1 MNKVINHTYKATV
14 TGIIILIS
22 TLFSFE
28 ICYRLNLNTPWYLI
42 LVPVSFTIGN
52 LFYTSCH
59 KISESLM
66 NRISQNI
73 LVDSQNLLN
82 SQTPTNSEYSLK
94 QRYELFHDQFEKEH
108 QQFTSQKNKSDEEKL
123 KKILEYTRM
132 TFNQLGF
139 NQEEVFMICESVEY
153 FIKHKAVLKSIDI
166 HIQQKP
172 NVTQISL
179 KNFAWNIANQ
189 YNIKGIITAEF
200 IIATFREWFKDST
213 ISTVAKNLR
222 TTNGRH
228 MIEIDENL
236 CK

>member
-1 MNKVINHTYKATV
+1 MNKVINHTYKAV
-14 TGIIILIS
+14 ITGIIILIS

-28 ICYRLNLNTPWYLI
+28 ICYRLNLSIPWGLI
-42 LVPVSFTIGN
+42 LVPVCFTIGN
-52 LFYTSCH
+52 LFYATCH
-59 KISESLM
+59 KISEFLM

-73 LVDSQNLLN
+73 LVGSQNLLN
-82 SQTPTNSEYSLK
+82 IQTPTNSECSQQ
-94 QRYELFHDQFEKEH
+94 QRYKLFHDLFEKEY
-108 QQFTSQKNKSDEEKL
+108 QQFTSQKNKADEEKF
-123 KKILEYTRM
+123 KKILEYTRT
-132 TFNQLGF
+132 TFNKLEF
-139 NQEEVFMICESVEY
+139 NQEEIFMICESVEY
-153 FIKHKAVLKSIDI
+153 FIKHKTVLKSIDT

-200 IIATFREWFKDST
+200 IITTFHEWFKDST

>member
-1 MNKVINHTYKATV
+1 MNKVINHTYKAII
-14 TGIIILIS
+14 TGVIILIS

-28 ICYRLNLNTPWYLI
+28 ICYRLNLSTPWCLI
-42 LVPVSFTIGN
+42 LVPTCFTIGN
-52 LFYTSCH
+52 LFYVSCH
-59 KISESLM
+59 KISEFLM

-73 LVDSQNLLN
+73 LNDSQKLLN
-82 SQTPTNSEYSLK
+82 IYTPTNSECSLQ
-94 QRYELFHDQFEKEH
+94 QRYELFHDQLKKEY
-108 QQFTSQKNKSDEEKL
+108 QQFTSQKNKADEEKF
-123 KKILEYTRM
+123 KKILEYTRT
-132 TFNQLGF
+132 TFNQLEF
-139 NQEEVFMICESVEY
+139 NQEEIFMICESVEY

-200 IIATFREWFKDST
+200 TITTFREWFKDST
-213 ISTVAKNLR
+213 VSTVAKNLR
-222 TTNGRH
+222 TINGRH
-228 MIEIDENL
+228 TIEIDENL

>member
-1 MNKVINHTYKATV
+1 MNKAISHTYRAII
-14 TGIIILIS
+14 TGVIILIS

-28 ICYRLNLNTPWYLI
+28 ICYRLNLNTPWRLI
-42 LVPVSFTIGN
+42 LVPVCFTIGDF
-52 LFYTSCH
+52 FYASCH
-59 KISESLM
+59 KISEFLM

-73 LVDSQNLLN
+73 LADSPNFHP
-82 SQTPTNSEYSLK
+82 QTLARYERSLQ

-108 QQFTSQKNKSDEEKL
+108 QQFTSQKNKADEEKF
-123 KKILEYTRM
+123 KKILEYTRA
-132 TFNQLGF
+132 TFDQLGF
-139 NQEEVFMICESVEY
+139 NQEEIFMISESVEH
-153 FIKHKAVLKSIDI
+153 FIKHKAVLKAIDF

-200 IIATFREWFKDST
+200 IITTFHEWFKDST

>member
-1 MNKVINHTYKATV
+1 MNKAISHTYRAII
-14 TGIIILIS
+14 TGVIILIS

-28 ICYRLNLNTPWYLI
+28 ICYRLNLNTPWHLI
-42 LVPVSFTIGN
+42 LVPVCFTIGDF
-52 LFYTSCH
+52 FYASCH
-59 KISESLM
+59 KISEFIM

-73 LVDSQNLLN
+73 LADSPNFHT
-82 SQTPTNSEYSLK
+82 QTLARYERSLQ

-108 QQFTSQKNKSDEEKL
+108 QQFTSQKNKADEEKF
-123 KKILEYTRM
+123 KKILEYTRA
-132 TFNQLGF
+132 TFDQLGF
-139 NQEEVFMICESVEY
+139 NQGEIFMISESVEH
-153 FIKHKAVLKSIDI
+153 FIKHKAVLKAIDF

-200 IIATFREWFKDST
+200 IITTFHEWFKDST